1 MCIGFLASG
10 AIPRGKPYMTKLQE
24 YQYLSD
30 LCLQASLW
38 RVDKDEGRTAI
49 ELEVLDRMN
58 KLREELDSDSE
69 KKAQVAI
76 EQREKDLSYKHKWA
90 EDKCRVDGKWYKKS
104 DCVQIPRKDGNGWKW
119 ALKEALKEAPGKF
132 NSDENPDESKALS
145 Y

>member
-1 MCIGFLASG
+1 
-10 AIPRGKPYMTKLQE
+10 MTKLQE

-58 KLREELDSDSE
+58 KLREKLNSDSE

-104 DCVQIPRKDGNGWKW
+104 DCVQVPRKDGRGWKW
-119 ALKEALKEAPGKF
+119 ALKDFAVGGLDT
-132 NSDENPDESKALS
+132 DENPDEQKCLS

>member
-1 MCIGFLASG
+1 MT
-10 AIPRGKPYMTKLQE
+10 MTKLEE

-30 LCLQASLW
+30 LVMQAALW
-38 RVDKDEGRTAI
+38 RVDKDEGRTAL

-58 KLREELDSDSE
+58 KLKEELSSDSE
-69 KKAQVAI
+69 KKAQIAV
-76 EQREKDLSYKHKWA
+76 EQREKGLTYKHKWA

-119 ALKEALKEAPGKF
+119 AVKESVGAF
-132 NSDENPDESKALS
+132 DSDENPDEKKCVS

>member
-1 MCIGFLASG
+1 
-10 AIPRGKPYMTKLQE
+10 MTKLEE

-58 KLREELDSDSE
+58 KLREELNSDCD
-69 KKAQVAI
+69 KKAQIAI
-76 EQREKDLSYKHKWA
+76 EQREKDLSYKQKWA
-90 EDKCRVDGKWYKKS
+90 EDKCRVDGKWFKKS
-104 DCVQIPRKDGNGWKW
+104 DCVQVPRKDGRGWKW
-119 ALKEALKEAPGKF
+119 ELKEAPGAVDT
-132 NSDENPDESKALS
+132 DENPDERKCLS

>member
-1 MCIGFLASG
+1 MQDLE
-10 AIPRGKPYMTKLQE
+10 E

-49 ELEVLDRMN
+49 ELEVLDRMD
-58 KLREELDSDSE
+58 KLREKLNSDCD
-69 KKAQVAI
+69 KKVQVAI
-76 EQREKDLSYKHKWA
+76 EQREKDLNYKHKWA

-104 DCVQIPRKDGNGWKW
+104 DCVQVPRKDGRGWKW
-119 ALKEALKEAPGKF
+119 AVKESVGAF
-132 NSDENPDESKALS
+132 DSDENPDEQKCIS